1 MTFYLTPSAGW
12 GNISLSLSDYV
23 YKTDTPRVHRKLL
36 DVVKCIDFQG
46 LEFTDNDDEQAY
58 EKRIVINSFTYNTIH
73 SNLQDIVKP
82 NEELKKLIEKY
93 DHGLTHGI
101 HIRRGA
107 YSKDAENIGHHGVD
121 ENGNTNKPYF
131 ASDSAIEKFDEIIKN
146 SNEKIFLASDSKEIK
161 KMFKDK
167 YPDKIVILEHDIA
180 FTYECDTL
188 QNYNVPKETNYACYL
203 DWFLLSK
210 CKTLHVSA
218 GTQDMC
224 SLSTFGYSAGVY
236 GRSDIHF
243 VFN

>member
-1 MTFYLTPSAGW
+1 M
-12 GNISLSLSDYV
+12 
-23 YKTDTPRVHRKLL
+23 
-36 DVVKCIDFQG
+36 
-46 LEFTDNDDEQAY
+46 
-58 EKRIVINSFTYNTIH
+58 
-73 SNLQDIVKP
+73 
-82 NEELKKLIEKY
+82 
-93 DHGLTHGI
+93 
-101 HIRRGA
+101 
-107 YSKDAENIGHHGVD
+107 D

-180 FTYECDTL
+180 FTYECDIL
-188 QNYNVPKETNYACYL
+188 KNHDIPKETNYACYL

-210 CKTLHVSA
+210 CKTLHISA